1 MKRLFM
7 VCALVALAGGIIMAA
22 GTQEKGIE
30 PDSPSEIV
38 YYTFSASPNYI
49 EELDSIVSQFNEKE
63 KDITVRVETVGWDDY
78 FTRLEA
84 QIAGGS
90 APDVFELN
98 YESFV
103 NYASKGVL
111 LPLDAQIAEDEDFD
125 TSIFSSR
132 ALEAFAYQGTQY
144 GIPETFSTSV
154 LFYNKDMFDKAGLEY
169 PDASWNWDD
178 TVEAAEQLTNKD
190 AGIWG
195 LYSPI
200 QFWEFYKKAAQN
212 GGELVSEDGSSI
224 TIDAEENVE
233 ALELMLSF
241 LDRGIMPREEELGGA
256 ANEQAF
262 LDGKVA
268 MLVSGIW
275 MFETFKD
282 ADFDWDIA
290 VEPGISEKAT
300 HFFANG
306 LAVSQS
312 VENPEAAWKWVK
324 FFTSSPEMVSVRMES
339 NWELPAI
346 QNKELVQN
354 YLERTPPENRDAVY
368 DSLDYVIV
376 PPVIEKQNRMQDIIG
391 KAIEEAVLG
400 TKSAAEA
407 LTDADRQVER
417 LVD

>member
-7 VCALVALAGGIIMAA
+7 VCALVALAGGLIMAA

-111 LPLDAQIAEDEDFD
+111 LPLDAQIAEDGDFD

-169 PDASWNWDD
+169 PDASWNWED
-178 TVEAAEQLTNKD
+178 TAEAAEQLTNKD

-195 LYSPI
+195 LYSPV

-241 LDRGIMPREEELGGA
+241 LDRGIMPREEDLGGA

-262 LDGKVA
+262 LDGKIA

-290 VEPGISEKAT
+290 VEPEISEKAT

-306 LAVSQS
+306 LAVSKS

-368 DSLDYVIV
+368 DSLNYVIV

-391 KAIEEAVLG
+391 RAIEEAVLG

-407 LTDADRQVER
+407 LADADRQVER